1 MNENEALLEV
11 KGLKKYFPI
20 KSNFWRRVIGHV
32 RAVDGVDLFVRQGE
46 TLGLVGE
53 SGCGKTTLGRCILRA
68 IEPSAGQIFYH
79 LRDQAPV
86 DFLTVRGEQ
95 MQALRPHMQM
105 VFQDP
110 FSALDPRMT
119 VYDIIS
125 EPLWANPQTVTGEV
139 VARVRELMG
148 VVGLDARYMRRY
160 PHAFS
165 TGQRQ
170 RISVA
175 RALATNP
182 EFIVCDEPV
191 SALDVSVRSQI
202 LNLLL
207 DLQDQF
213 QVSYLFISHD
223 LSVIH
228 PSHLAPGRRDVRGQ
242 GRGDGGHGGAL
253 RAPEAS
259 LHRGAAARHPAAR
272 SPLDAHAPLPV
283 GRTAEPRQPA
293 LGLLLPPALPL
304 CQRGLRDHGA
314 RLDRKRAWSL
324 CRLPLRRRV
333 EPGRD
338 CHVDQLIMSICRR
351 RLLLIPMK

>member
-1 MNENEALLEV
+1 MNNNEILVEV
-11 KGLKKYFPI
+11 RGLTKHFPI

-32 RAVDGVDLFVRQGE
+32 RAVDGVDLYVRRGE

-68 IEPSAGQIFYH
+68 IEPTAGEVLYH
-79 LRDQAPV
+79 LQGRQPV
-86 DFLTVRGEQ
+86 DFRSLSGDQ
-95 MQALRPHMQM
+95 LREMRPYMQM

-125 EPLWANPQTVTGEV
+125 EPLRANPGRVTTTIVE
-139 VARVRELMG
+139 RVKELMT
-148 VVGLDARYMRRY
+148 VVGLNPQFMERY

-175 RALATNP
+175 RALATSP

-207 DLQDQF
+207 DLQDRY
-213 QVSYLFISHD
+213 QVGYLFISHD

-228 PSHLAPGRRDVRGQ
+228 HISHRVAVMYVGKIVETASTVELFQSPK
-242 GRGDGGHGGAL
+242 HPYTEAL
-253 RAPEAS
+253 
-259 LHRGAAARHPAAR
+259 LHAIPRPDPRSKRIRLYLSGELPNPANPPTGCYFHPHCGYAQEVCARQA
-272 SPLDAHAPLPV
+272 
-283 GRTAEPRQPA
+283 PA
-293 LGLLLPPALPL
+293 LSELSPVHFVA
-304 CQRGLRDHGA
+304 
-314 RLDRKRAWSL
+314 
-324 CRLPLRRRV
+324 
-333 EPGRD
+333 
-338 CHVDQLIMSICRR
+338 CHFAAELNLNGVAM
-351 RLLLIPMK
+351 

>member
-1 MNENEALLEV
+1 MNENEILLEV
-11 KGLKKYFPI
+11 AGLRKYFPI
-20 KSNFWRRVIGHV
+20 KSNFWRRVIGYV
-32 RAVDGVDLFVRQGE
+32 RAVDDVDLYVRQGE

-68 IEPSAGQIFYH
+68 VEPTAGQILYH
-79 LRDQAPV
+79 LRGQAPV
-86 DFLTVRGEQ
+86 DFRMLSGDRLQE
-95 MQALRPHMQM
+95 MRPHMQM

-125 EPLWANPQTVTGEV
+125 EPLRANPQTVSGEV
-139 VARVRELMG
+139 VARVRELMT
-148 VVGLDARYMRRY
+148 VVGLDARYMQRY

-175 RALATNP
+175 RALSTNP

-207 DLQDQF
+207 DLQDRF

-228 PSHLAPGRRDVRGQ
+228 HISHR
-242 GRGDGGHGGAL
+242 
-253 RAPEAS
+253 
-259 LHRGAAARHPAAR
+259 
-272 SPLDAHAPLPV
+272 V
-283 GRTAEPRQPA
+283 GVMYVGKVVETAGTAELFAHPKHPYTEALLHAIPRPDPRTKRMRLYLTGELPNPA
-293 LGLLLPPALPL
+293 NPPSGCYFHPRCRYAKEICATAAPTWTEIGLGHHVA
-304 CQRGLRDHGA
+304 CHFA
-314 RLDRKRAWSL
+314 AELDLAG
-324 CRLPLRRRV
+324 V
-333 EPGRD
+333 A
-338 CHVDQLIMSICRR
+338 M
-351 RLLLIPMK
+351 

>member
-1 MNENEALLEV
+1 MNNNEILLEV
-11 KGLKKYFPI
+11 RGLTKHFPL

-32 RAVDGVDLFVRQGE
+32 RAVDGVDLFVRRGE

-68 IEPSAGQIFYH
+68 IEPTAGEVLYH
-79 LRDQAPV
+79 LQGRQPV
-86 DFLTVRGEQ
+86 DFRSLSGDQLRQ
-95 MQALRPHMQM
+95 MRPFMQM

-125 EPLWANPQTVTGEV
+125 EPLRANPG
-139 VARVRELMG
+139 RVMTTIVERVKELMT
-148 VVGLDARYMRRY
+148 VVGLNPQYMERY

-175 RALATNP
+175 RALATSP

-207 DLQDQF
+207 ELQDRY
-213 QVSYLFISHD
+213 QVGYLFISHD

-228 PSHLAPGRRDVRGQ
+228 HISHRVAVMYVGKIVETASAVELFQSPKHPYTEALLHAIPRPDPRSKRIRLYLSGELPNPANPPSGCYFHPRCGYAQEVCARQTP
-242 GRGDGGHGGAL
+242 AL
-253 RAPEAS
+253 SE
-259 LHRGAAARHPAAR
+259 L
-272 SPLDAHAPLPV
+272 SPLHHVACHFA
-283 GRTAEPRQPA
+283 AELNLNGVA
-293 LGLLLPPALPL
+293 
-304 CQRGLRDHGA
+304 
-314 RLDRKRAWSL
+314 
-324 CRLPLRRRV
+324 
-333 EPGRD
+333 
-338 CHVDQLIMSICRR
+338 M
-351 RLLLIPMK
+351 